1 MSSTL
6 PTKAFLRLKYIKKSG
21 LGNIAVYFHQISC
34 LERKF
39 PSYAKT
45 Q

>member
-1 MSSTL
+1 MNSSRNLESEEDKT
-6 PTKAFLRLKYIKKSG
+6 S
-21 LGNIAVYFHQISC
+21 

-45 Q
+45 FLRQNFLTQKT